1 MTMTAHTPGPWQA
14 ATIEGDDYAFVEPAD
29 NSTDNDN
36 ANYVIARCSGPDRIN
51 NAILIA
57 AAPDLLKLVKDI
69 ANLDHYCLAHGDKT
83 LINDLR
89 AWKMEARAAIAK
101 AEGTT

>member
-1 MTMTAHTPGPWQA
+1 MSKHTPGPWA
-14 ATIEGDDYAFVEPAD
+14 AVDDPQDGSAENWYIITDKEDVLSLGLSEPD
-29 NSTDNDN
+29 
-36 ANYVIARCSGPDRIN
+36 AR
-51 NAILIA
+51 LIA

-89 AWKMEARAAIAK
+89 AWKKEARAAIAK
-101 AEGTT
+101 AEDDQ

>member
-1 MTMTAHTPGPWQA
+1 MSTTPTYGTATTSQRRRL
-14 ATIEGDDYAFVEPAD
+14 TREK
-29 NSTDNDN
+29 N
-36 ANYVIARCSGPDRIN
+36 AR
-51 NAILIA
+51 LIA

-101 AEGTT
+101 AEGTS